1 MAGGEV
7 RRSRSEVRPNRSLAT
22 GGAQHWGEA
31 QRNRSEA
38 QWSRHE
44 DRWNV
49 GNEAQR
55 NVGNE
60 AQRNVGSEA
69 NGNARRSEN
78 SAGLEATGSE
88 SEATGELPRL

>member
-7 RRSRSEVRPNRSLAT
+7 RRSRSEVRPNRGLAT

-55 NVGNE
+55 NVG
-60 AQRNVGSEA
+60 SEA

-88 SEATGELPRL
+88 SESTGELPRL

>member
-1 MAGGEV
+1 MRFGRTEV
-7 RRSRSEVRPNRSLAT
+7 WRLGVPSTGARPSGIGVRLS
-22 GGAQHWGEA
+22 GA
-31 QRNRSEA
+31 
-38 QWSRHE
+38 RHE
-44 DRWNV
+44 DRW
-49 GNEAQR
+49 